1 MVRLPDRLSLADR
14 RSLTVPLGVF
24 GALSLAGYL
33 VIRTLA
39 HPTMIDMVVY
49 RQEGLAVLHGHD
61 LYGAGVRVGTAG
73 GNQLPAT
80 YPPFAAMLFAAIS
93 WMPVG
98 VLKVVVTAANI
109 ALLVTVVHLAA
120 KLVGGW
126 MDRPTFAERW
136 ALVAAIAGL
145 GLWFEP
151 VWTTL
156 RYGQINL
163 ALVALILFDLTR
175 PAASKWPRGLGIGLA
190 TGIKLTPGVFILWFL
205 LAGRRREAV
214 VSAAGAV
221 GTMVVG
227 FAVLPHAS
235 VKFWLHEVWDTSK
248 VGKTYITD
256 NQSLS
261 GMIARVTHIDDP
273 KALWAVAAVVVLAAG
288 LWVAAQSSKR
298 GDTALGAITCAV
310 TGLLI
315 SPISWSH
322 HWVWAVPAVML
333 LAVRAPRA
341 AAAWCAVFLSF
352 LIWAVPHKVIGPS
365 PDLNPL
371 QMLLSSLYPLAG
383 LAFLVWGWREST
395 RAQPVEASYRRSIL
409 AGTPPTTQ

>member
-1 MVRLPDRLSLADR
+1 MARLPDRR
-14 RSLTVPLGVF
+14 RLTVLLGVF
-24 GALSLAGYL
+24 AALSLAAYL
-33 VIRTLA
+33 VIRALA

-49 RQEGLAVLHGHD
+49 RAEGQAVRHGQD
-61 LYGAGVRVGTAG
+61 LYATVHIGTAG
-73 GNQLPAT
+73 GNPLPAT
-80 YPPFAAMLFAAIS
+80 YPPFAALLFAAIS

-109 ALLVTVVHLAA
+109 ALLATVVHLAA

-126 MDRPTFAERW
+126 MDRPPFAERW

-163 ALVALILFDLTR
+163 ALAALILVDLTR
-175 PAASKWPRGLGIGLA
+175 PPVGRWPRGLGIGLA

-205 LAGRRREAV
+205 LAGRRREAM
-214 VSAAGAV
+214 VSALSAA

-227 FAVLPHAS
+227 CAVLPHAS

-248 VGKTYITD
+248 VGKTSITD

-261 GMIARVTHIDDP
+261 GMIARITHIDDP
-273 KALWAVAAVVVLAAG
+273 KALWAVAAAIVIAAG
-288 LWVAAQSSKR
+288 LGVAAQNSKR
-298 GDTALGAITCAV
+298 GDDALGAIACAV

-322 HWVWAVPAVML
+322 HWVWAVPVAML
-333 LAVRAPRA
+333 LAVRAPKA
-341 AAAWCAVFLSF
+341 AVAWCAVFLSF
-352 LIWAVPHKVIGPS
+352 LIWAVPHKVSGPS
-365 PDLNPL
+365 PALNPL

-383 LAFLVWGWREST
+383 LAFLVWAWREST

>member
-1 MVRLPDRLSLADR
+1 VARLTDRRSLPDRRRLSDR
-14 RSLTVPLGVF
+14 RSLTVLLCVF
-24 GALSLAGYL
+24 AALSLAGYL
-33 VIRTLA
+33 VVRALA

-49 RQEGLAVLHGHD
+49 RFEGQAVLHGRD
-61 LYGAGVRVGTAG
+61 LYGAGVKVDTAG

-80 YPPFAAMLFAAIS
+80 YPPFAALLFAAIS
-93 WMPVG
+93 WIPVG
-98 VLKVVVTAANI
+98 ALKVLVTAANI
-109 ALLVTVVHLAA
+109 VVLALVVHLAA

-126 MDRPTFAERW
+126 MDRPALAERW

-163 ALVALILFDLTR
+163 ALIALILFDLTR
-175 PAASKWPRGLGIGLA
+175 APGSKWPRGLGIGLA

-205 LAGRRREAV
+205 LAGRRREAA
-214 VSAAGAV
+214 VSALSALGTMAV
-221 GTMVVG
+221 G
-227 FAVLPHAS
+227 FVLLPRTS
-235 VKFWLHEVWDTSK
+235 VRFWLHKVFDTDQ

-288 LWVAAQSSKR
+288 LWVAARNAKR
-298 GDTALGAITCAV
+298 GDDVLGALGCAV

-322 HWVWAVPAVML
+322 HWVWAVPVAML
-333 LAVRAPRA
+333 LAVRAPRLA
-341 AAAWCAVFLSF
+341 VGWCAVFLSF

-383 LAFLVWGWREST
+383 LAFLVWAWREST
-395 RAQPVEASYRRSIL
+395 RAQPV
-409 AGTPPTTQ
+409 AGS

>member
-1 MVRLPDRLSLADR
+1 MARLLDRQDLSE
-14 RSLTVPLGVF
+14 RSRTALLGVF
-24 GALSLAGYL
+24 AALSLAAYL

-49 RQEGLAVLHGHD
+49 RAEGQAVLHGHD
-61 LYGAGVRVGTAG
+61 LYSTVAIPTAA

-109 ALLVTVVHLAA
+109 ALLATVVHLAA
-120 KLVGGW
+120 RLVGGW
-126 MDRPTFAERW
+126 MDRPPFAERW
-136 ALVAAIAGL
+136 ALIAAITGL

-175 PAASKWPRGLGIGLA
+175 PATSKWPRGLGIGLA

-205 LAGRRREAV
+205 LAGRRRDAV
-214 VSAAGAV
+214 VSALSAA
-221 GTMVVG
+221 GTMAVG
-227 FAVLPHAS
+227 FAVLPRAS

-256 NQSLS
+256 NQSMS
-261 GMIARVTHIDDP
+261 GMIARITHIDDP
-273 KALWAVAAVVVLAAG
+273 KALWAIAAVVVLAAG
-288 LWVAAQSSKR
+288 LWIAARHSQH
-298 GDTALGAITCAV
+298 GDDAVGALTCAV

-322 HWVWAVPAVML
+322 HWVWAVPVAML
-333 LAVRAPRA
+333 LAVRAPRVA
-341 AAAWCAVFLSF
+341 VAWCAVFLSF
-352 LIWAVPHKVIGPS
+352 LIWAVPHQVLGPS
-365 PDLNPL
+365 PALNPL

-383 LAFLVWGWREST
+383 VAFVVWAWREST
-395 RAQPVEASYRRSIL
+395 RAQPVSA
-409 AGTPPTTQ
+409 A

>member
-1 MVRLPDRLSLADR
+1 MARLPDRR
-14 RSLTVPLGVF
+14 RLTVLLGGF
-24 GALSLAGYL
+24 AALSLAGYL
-33 VIRTLA
+33 VIRVLA

-49 RQEGLAVLHGHD
+49 RFEGQAVLHGRD
-61 LYGAGVRVGTAG
+61 LYGAGVNVATAG

-80 YPPFAAMLFAAIS
+80 YPPFAALLFAAIS
-93 WMPVG
+93 WIPVG
-98 VLKVVVTAANI
+98 VLKVLVTAANI
-109 ALLVTVVHLAA
+109 ALLALVVHLAA

-126 MDRPTFAERW
+126 LDRPTFAERW

-163 ALVALILFDLTR
+163 ALIALVLFDLTR
-175 PAASKWPRGLGIGLA
+175 APGSRWPRGLGIGLA

-205 LAGRRREAV
+205 LAGRRREAA
-214 VSAAGAV
+214 VSALSAV
-221 GTMVVG
+221 GTMAVG
-227 FAVLPHAS
+227 FVLLPHAS
-235 VKFWLHEVWDTSK
+235 VKFWLHKVFETDK

-261 GMIARVTHIDDP
+261 GMIARITHIDDP

-288 LWVAAQSSKR
+288 LWVAAQNSKR
-298 GDTALGAITCAV
+298 GDNALGALTCAV

-322 HWVWAVPAVML
+322 HWVWAVPVAML
-333 LAVRAPRA
+333 LAVRMPRA
-341 AAAWCAVFLSF
+341 APAWCAVFLSF
-352 LIWAVPHKVIGPS
+352 LIWAVPHRVVGPS

-383 LAFLVWGWREST
+383 LAFLVWAWSEST
-395 RAQPVEASYRRSIL
+395 RAQPVSASYRRSIL

>member
-1 MVRLPDRLSLADR
+1 ML
-14 RSLTVPLGVF
+14 LGVF
-24 GALSLAGYL
+24 AALSLAAYL
-33 VIRTLA
+33 VIRTLS

-49 RQEGLAVLHGHD
+49 RFEGQAVLHGHD
-61 LYGAGVRVGTAG
+61 LYGTGVQVSTAG
-73 GNQLPAT
+73 GNLLPAT
-80 YPPFAAMLFAAIS
+80 YPPFAALLFAAIS

-98 VLKVVVTAANI
+98 VLKVVVTAANVV
-109 ALLVTVVHLAA
+109 LLATVVHLAA

-126 MDRPTFAERW
+126 MDRPAIAERW
-136 ALVAAIAGL
+136 AVIAATAGL

-175 PAASKWPRGLGIGLA
+175 PAGSKWPRGLGIGLA
-190 TGIKLTPGVFILWFL
+190 TGVKLTPGLFILWFL
-205 LAGRRREAV
+205 LAGRRRDAIV
-214 VSAAGAV
+214 SALSAAGTIA
-221 GTMVVG
+221 VG
-227 FAVLPHAS
+227 FALLPHAS

-261 GMIARVTHIDDP
+261 GMIARITHIDDP
-273 KALWAVAAVVVLAAG
+273 KALWAVAAAIVLAGG
-288 LWVAAQSSKR
+288 LWAAARISKS
-298 GDTALGAITCAV
+298 GDDALGALACAV

-322 HWVWAVPAVML
+322 HWVWAVPVAML
-333 LAVRAPRA
+333 LAVRVPRVA
-341 AAAWCAVFLSF
+341 VAWCAVFVSF
-352 LIWAVPHKVIGPS
+352 LIWAVPHKVTGPS
-365 PDLNPL
+365 PAMNPL

-383 LAFLVWGWREST
+383 VAFLVWAWREST

>member
-1 MVRLPDRLSLADR
+1 MARLPDRR
-14 RSLTVPLGVF
+14 RLTLLLGVF
-24 GALSLAGYL
+24 AGVALAAYL

-49 RQEGLAVLHGHD
+49 RAEGSAVLHGQD
-61 LYGAGVRVGTAG
+61 LYGKAVNVGTAG

-93 WMPVG
+93 WIPIG
-98 VLKVVVTAANI
+98 VLKVLVTAANI
-109 ALLVTVVHLAA
+109 VLLATVVHLAA
-120 KLVGGW
+120 KLIGGW
-126 MDRPTFAERW
+126 ADRPTFAERW
-136 ALVAAIAGL
+136 ALIAAVTGL
-145 GLWFEP
+145 ALWFEP

-163 ALVALILFDLTR
+163 ALCALILFDLTR
-175 PAASKWPRGLGIGLA
+175 PPTSRWPRGLGIGLA

-205 LAGRRREAV
+205 LAGRRRETI
-214 VSAAGAV
+214 VSAASAL
-221 GTMVVG
+221 GTMAVG

-235 VKFWLHEVWDTSK
+235 VKFWLHEMWDTSK

-273 KALWAVAAVVVLAAG
+273 KALWAVAAVIVLAAG
-288 LWVAAQSSKR
+288 LWTAVRNSRR
-298 GDTALGAITCAV
+298 GDDTLGALACAV

-322 HWVWAVPAVML
+322 HWVWAVPVAML
-333 LAVRAPRA
+333 LAVRAPRLA
-341 AAAWCAVFLSF
+341 VAWSAVFLSF
-352 LIWAVPHKVIGPS
+352 LIWAVPHKTVGPS

-383 LAFLVWGWREST
+383 LAFLLWAWREST
-395 RAQPVEASYRRSIL
+395 RAQPVSAS
-409 AGTPPTTQ
+409 

>member
-1 MVRLPDRLSLADR
+1 VARLPDRRSLSDR
-14 RSLTVPLGVF
+14 RRLTVLLGLF
-24 GALSLAGYL
+24 GALSLAAYL
-33 VIRTLA
+33 VIRALA
-39 HPTMIDMVVY
+39 HPTMIDMIVY
-49 RQEGLAVLHGHD
+49 RAEGQAVLHGHD
-61 LYGAGVRVGTAG
+61 LYGTVHIDTAG
-73 GNQLPAT
+73 GNPLPAT

-98 VLKVVVTAANI
+98 VLKVVVTAADI
-109 ALLVTVVHLAA
+109 ALLATVVHLAA

-126 MDRPTFAERW
+126 MDRPGFAERW
-136 ALVAAIAGL
+136 TLVAATAGL

-175 PAASKWPRGLGIGLA
+175 PPSSKWPRGLGIGLA

-205 LAGRRREAV
+205 LAGRRRDALISAL
-214 VSAAGAV
+214 SAAG
-221 GTMVVG
+221 TMAVG

-261 GMIARVTHIDDP
+261 GMIARITHIDDP
-273 KALWAVAAVVVLAAG
+273 KALWAVAALVVLAAG

-298 GDTALGAITCAV
+298 GDDAVGALACAV

-322 HWVWAVPAVML
+322 HWVWAVPVAML
-333 LAVRAPRA
+333 LAVRAPRLA
-341 AAAWCAVFLSF
+341 VAWSAVFLSF
-352 LIWAVPHKVIGPS
+352 LIWAVPHKVTGPS

-383 LAFLVWGWREST
+383 LMFLVWAWREST

>member
-1 MVRLPDRLSLADR
+1 MARLPDRR
-14 RSLTVPLGVF
+14 RLTLLLGVF
-24 GALSLAGYL
+24 AGVALAAYL

-49 RQEGLAVLHGHD
+49 RAEGSAVLHGQD
-61 LYGAGVRVGTAG
+61 LYSPAVGVNTAG

-93 WMPVG
+93 WIPVG
-98 VLKVVVTAANI
+98 VLKVLVTAANI
-109 ALLVTVVHLAA
+109 VLLATVVHLAA
-120 KLVGGW
+120 KLIGGW
-126 MDRPTFAERW
+126 LDRPTFAERW
-136 ALVAAIAGL
+136 ALIAAVTGL
-145 GLWFEP
+145 ALWFEP

-163 ALVALILFDLTR
+163 ALCALILFDLTR
-175 PAASKWPRGLGIGLA
+175 PPTSKWPRGLGIGLA

-205 LAGRRREAV
+205 LAGRRREMI
-214 VSAAGAV
+214 VSAASAL
-221 GTMVVG
+221 GTMAVG

-235 VKFWLHEVWDTSK
+235 VKFWLHEMWDTSK

-273 KALWAVAAVVVLAAG
+273 KALWAVAAVIVLAVG
-288 LWVAAQSSKR
+288 LWAAVRNSRR
-298 GDTALGAITCAV
+298 GDDTLGALACAV

-322 HWVWAVPAVML
+322 HWVWAVPVAML
-333 LAVRAPRA
+333 LAVRAPKLA
-341 AAAWCAVFLSF
+341 VAWSAVFLSF
-352 LIWAVPHKVIGPS
+352 LIWAVPHKTAGPS

-383 LAFLVWGWREST
+383 LAFLLWAWREST
-395 RAQPVEASYRRSIL
+395 RAQPVSAS
-409 AGTPPTTQ
+409 

>member
-1 MVRLPDRLSLADR
+1 MVRLPDRR
-14 RSLTVPLGVF
+14 RLTVLLGVF
-24 GALSLAGYL
+24 AALSLAGYL
-33 VIRTLA
+33 VIRVLA

-49 RQEGLAVLHGHD
+49 RFEGQAVLHGRD
-61 LYGAGVRVGTAG
+61 LYGAGVNVATAG

-80 YPPFAAMLFAAIS
+80 YPPFAALLFAAIS
-93 WMPVG
+93 WIPVG
-98 VLKVVVTAANI
+98 VLKVLVTAANI
-109 ALLVTVVHLAA
+109 ALLALVVHLAA

-126 MDRPTFAERW
+126 LDRPTFAERW

-163 ALVALILFDLTR
+163 ALIALVLFDLTR
-175 PAASKWPRGLGIGLA
+175 APSSRWPRGLGIGLA

-205 LAGRRREAV
+205 LAGRRREAA
-214 VSAAGAV
+214 VSALSAV
-221 GTMVVG
+221 GTMAVG
-227 FAVLPHAS
+227 FVLLPHAS
-235 VKFWLHEVWDTSK
+235 VKFWLHKVFETDK

-261 GMIARVTHIDDP
+261 GMIARITHIDDP

-288 LWVAAQSSKR
+288 LWVAAQNSKR
-298 GDTALGAITCAV
+298 GDNALGALTCAV

-322 HWVWAVPAVML
+322 HWVWAVPVAML
-333 LAVRAPRA
+333 LAARAPKLA
-341 AAAWCAVFLSF
+341 VAWCAVFLSF
-352 LIWAVPHKVIGPS
+352 LIWAVPHKVVGPS

-383 LAFLVWGWREST
+383 LAFLVWAWSEST
-395 RAQPVEASYRRSIL
+395 RAQPVSASYRRSIL

>member
-1 MVRLPDRLSLADR
+1 MARLPDRR
-14 RSLTVPLGVF
+14 RLTLLLGVF
-24 GALSLAGYL
+24 AGVALAAYL
-33 VIRTLA
+33 VIRALA

-49 RQEGLAVLHGHD
+49 RAEGSAVLHGQD
-61 LYGAGVRVGTAG
+61 LYNTVHIGTAG
-73 GNQLPAT
+73 GNPLPAT

-93 WMPVG
+93 WIPVG
-98 VLKVVVTAANI
+98 VLKVLVTAANVV
-109 ALLVTVVHLAA
+109 LLGTVVHLAA
-120 KLVGGW
+120 KLIGGW
-126 MDRPTFAERW
+126 LDRPTFAERW
-136 ALVAAIAGL
+136 ALIAAIAGL
-145 GLWFEP
+145 ALWFEP

-163 ALVALILFDLTR
+163 ALCALILFDLTR
-175 PAASKWPRGLGIGLA
+175 PPTGRWPRGLGIGLA

-205 LAGRRREAV
+205 LAGRRRETV
-214 VSAAGAV
+214 VSAASAL
-221 GTMVVG
+221 GTMAVG

-235 VKFWLHEVWDTSK
+235 VKFWLHEMWDTSK

-273 KALWAVAAVVVLAAG
+273 KALWAVAAVIVLAAG
-288 LWVAAQSSKR
+288 LWAAVRNSRR
-298 GDTALGAITCAV
+298 GDDALGALACAV

-322 HWVWAVPAVML
+322 HWVWAVPVAML
-333 LAVRAPRA
+333 LAVRAPKLA
-341 AAAWCAVFLSF
+341 VAWSAVFLSF
-352 LIWAVPHKVIGPS
+352 LIWAVPHKTVGPS

-383 LAFLVWGWREST
+383 LAFLLWAWREST
-395 RAQPVEASYRRSIL
+395 RAQPVSA
-409 AGTPPTTQ
+409 A

>member
-1 MVRLPDRLSLADR
+1 MARLPDRR
-14 RSLTVPLGVF
+14 RLTLLLGVF
-24 GALSLAGYL
+24 AGVALAAYL

-49 RQEGLAVLHGHD
+49 RAEGSAVLHGQD
-61 LYGAGVRVGTAG
+61 LYSPAVGVNTAG

-93 WMPVG
+93 WIPVG
-98 VLKVVVTAANI
+98 VLKVLVTAANI
-109 ALLVTVVHLAA
+109 VLLATVVHLAA
-120 KLVGGW
+120 KLIGGW
-126 MDRPTFAERW
+126 LDRPTFAERW
-136 ALVAAIAGL
+136 ALIAAVTGL
-145 GLWFEP
+145 ALWFEP

-163 ALVALILFDLTR
+163 ALCALILFDLTR
-175 PAASKWPRGLGIGLA
+175 PPTSKWPRGLGIGLA

-205 LAGRRREAV
+205 LAGRRRETI
-214 VSAAGAV
+214 VSAASAL
-221 GTMVVG
+221 GTMAVG

-235 VKFWLHEVWDTSK
+235 VKFWLHEMWDTSK

-273 KALWAVAAVVVLAAG
+273 KALWAVAAVIVLAVG
-288 LWVAAQSSKR
+288 LWAAVRNSRR
-298 GDTALGAITCAV
+298 GDDTLGALACAV

-322 HWVWAVPAVML
+322 HWVWAVPVAML
-333 LAVRAPRA
+333 LAVRAPKLA
-341 AAAWCAVFLSF
+341 VAWSAVFLSF
-352 LIWAVPHKVIGPS
+352 LIWAVPHKTVGPS

-383 LAFLVWGWREST
+383 LAFLLWAWREST
-395 RAQPVEASYRRSIL
+395 RAQPVSAS
-409 AGTPPTTQ
+409 

>member
-1 MVRLPDRLSLADR
+1 MARLPDRPR
-14 RSLTVPLGVF
+14 LTVLLGVLA
-24 GALSLAGYL
+24 ALSLAGYL
-33 VIRTLA
+33 AIRALA

-49 RQEGLAVLHGHD
+49 RAEGQAVLHGHD
-61 LYGAGVRVGTAG
+61 LYGTVDIATAG
-73 GNQLPAT
+73 GNPLPAT

-98 VLKVVVTAANI
+98 VLKVLVTAANI
-109 ALLVTVVHLAA
+109 GLLALVVHLAA
-120 KLVGGW
+120 KLVGGRW
-126 MDRPTFAERW
+126 DRPAFAERW
-136 ALVAAIAGL
+136 ALVAAVAAL

-156 RYGQINL
+156 RYEQINL

-175 PAASKWPRGLGIGLA
+175 PPTSKWPRGLGIGLA

-205 LAGRRREAV
+205 LSGRRREAV
-214 VSAAGAV
+214 VSALSAA

-227 FAVLPHAS
+227 VAVLPHAS
-235 VKFWLHEVWDTSK
+235 VKFWLHEVWDTGK

-273 KALWAVAAVVVLAAG
+273 KPLWAVAAVIVLAAG
-288 LWVAAQSSKR
+288 LWIAAQNSKR
-298 GDTALGAITCAV
+298 GDDAVGAVACAV

-322 HWVWAVPAVML
+322 HWVWAVPAAML
-333 LAVRAPRA
+333 LAARAPKSA
-341 AAAWCAVFLSF
+341 MTWCAVFLSF
-352 LIWAVPHKVIGPS
+352 LIWAVPHKVSCPS

-383 LAFLVWGWREST
+383 LAFLVWAWREST

>member
-1 MVRLPDRLSLADR
+1 VARLLDRQDLSE
-14 RSLTVPLGVF
+14 RSRTALLGVF
-24 GALSLAGYL
+24 AALSLAAYL

-49 RQEGLAVLHGHD
+49 RAEGQAVLHGHD
-61 LYGAGVRVGTAG
+61 LYSTVAIPTAA

-109 ALLVTVVHLAA
+109 ALLATVVHLAA
-120 KLVGGW
+120 RLVGGW
-126 MDRPTFAERW
+126 MDRPPFAERW
-136 ALVAAIAGL
+136 ALIAAITGL

-175 PAASKWPRGLGIGLA
+175 PATSKWPRGLGIGLA

-205 LAGRRREAV
+205 LAGRRRDAV
-214 VSAAGAV
+214 VSALSAA
-221 GTMVVG
+221 GTMAVG
-227 FAVLPHAS
+227 FAVLPRAS

-256 NQSLS
+256 NQSMS
-261 GMIARVTHIDDP
+261 GMIARITHIDDP
-273 KALWAVAAVVVLAAG
+273 KALWAIAAVVVLAAG
-288 LWVAAQSSKR
+288 LWIAARHSQH
-298 GDTALGAITCAV
+298 GDDAVGALTCAV

-322 HWVWAVPAVML
+322 HWVWAVPVAML

-341 AAAWCAVFLSF
+341 AVAWCAVFLSF

-365 PDLNPL
+365 PALNPP

-383 LAFLVWGWREST
+383 VAFLVWAWREST